1 MIRTRRGNHETGS
14 RCVKLLFIGDIVGQP
29 GRRAVKELVPKLR
42 QQHGLDIVIANGE
55 NSASGNGITCMIAR
69 ELLSYG
75 VDVITSGDHL
85 WDQKDIVELLEFNL
99 KKEGYTTASASDGRK
114 ALEIAADFDPDI
126 VLLSLAP
133 DENAFKDLSFADDPS
148 V

>member
-1 MIRTRRGNHETGS
+1 M
-14 RCVKLLFIGDIVGQP
+14 KLLFIGDIVGQP

-55 NSASGNGITCMIAR
+55 NSAGGNGITCMIAR

-85 WDQKDIVELLEFNL
+85 WDQKDIVELLE
-99 KKEGYTTASASDGRK
+99 KEERFLRPSNYPIGTPGRGSAVFKLGSLPPVG
-114 ALEIAADFDPDI
+114 AAFVANARAPADSFDW
-126 VLLSLAP
+126 
-133 DENAFKDLSFADDPS
+133 
-148 V
+148 